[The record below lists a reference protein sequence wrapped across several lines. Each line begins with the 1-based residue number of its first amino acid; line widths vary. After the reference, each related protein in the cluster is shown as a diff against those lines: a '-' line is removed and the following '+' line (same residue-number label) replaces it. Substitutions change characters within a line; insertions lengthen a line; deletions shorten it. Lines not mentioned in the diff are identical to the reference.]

1 MQQESSSFHFLAN
14 KEGRGRMLLTVR
26 ILVCLLLYTQQ
37 GQGDLR
43 CQIKQEELM
52 IVAVLNERVKIT
64 CEYQCR
70 LKRQP
75 ANLTSSSL
83 RPVPFTVR
91 LYKDRQER
99 TVYRTS
105 GQAVEPRVRVDWEL
119 TVNHTEHS
127 GVYYCTDS
135 TRTSSGTLLQVK
147 HAVYMEK
154 TFTLQYLL
162 RAICI
167 ILALYSV
174 AATSVVL
181 IKRKTCAQCKAHPV
195 KAADLNPVPQA
206 QKPQNSESQHNA
218 RTESTGAPTTEDA
231 YMALQKHEVSVYSSL
246 DNDRSKT
253 QASSRRHKTATGTR
267 NMQPQ
272 AEEETYES
280 VYESF

>member
-1 MQQESSSFHFLAN
+1 MPLS
-14 KEGRGRMLLTVR
+14 VR

-64 CEYQCR
+64 CEYQCQ
-70 LKRQP
+70 LKHQP
-75 ANLTSSSL
+75 ANQTSSPPL
-83 RPVPFTVR
+83 PVHFTVR
-91 LYKDRQER
+91 LYKDRQEHL
-99 TVYRTS
+99 VYCAS
-105 GQAVEPRVRVDWEL
+105 GQAVEPRIRVDWEL

-135 TRTSSGTLLQVK
+135 TTTTSGTLLQVK
-147 HAVYMEK
+147 HAVHMEK
-154 TFTLQYLL
+154 SLTLQYILGT
-162 RAICI
+162 ICI
-167 ILALYSV
+167 ILTLYSV

-181 IKRKTCAQCKAHPV
+181 VKRKMCARCKTHLV
-195 KAADLNPVPQA
+195 RAADLNPVPQA
-206 QKPQNSESQHNA
+206 QKPRNSESQQNA
-218 RTESTGAPTTEDA
+218 RTESAGTATTEDA

-253 QASSRRHKTATGTR
+253 QASSWRYKASTGAQ
-267 NMQPQ
+267 NIQPQ

-280 VYESF
+280 VYESY